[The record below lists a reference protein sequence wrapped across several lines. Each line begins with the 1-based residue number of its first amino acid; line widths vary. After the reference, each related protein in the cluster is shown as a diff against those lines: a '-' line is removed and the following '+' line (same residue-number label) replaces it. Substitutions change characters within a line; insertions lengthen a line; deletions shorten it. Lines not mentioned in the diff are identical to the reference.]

1 MKIIK
6 FLAIPAMLLSLQ
18 TMAQTNTSS
27 KGKVGQ
33 TVNKIGNKTAEIAV
47 KGTSEITDKEYEGKV
62 SAKGHTVYINK
73 HAHYYWV
80 NARGKKIYVSKA
92 SLRDAPKD

>member
-18 TMAQTNTSS
+18 TMVQTNTSS
-27 KGKVGQ
+27 KGKVGH
-33 TVNKIGNKTAEIAV
+33 TINKIGNKTAEIAV
-47 KGTSEITDKEYEGKV
+47 KGTSKITDKEYDGKV
-62 SAKGHTVYINK
+62 SANGRTVYINK
-73 HAHYYWV
+73 HHHYYWV

-92 SLRDAPKD
+92 SLRDAHKD